1 MEGIECINAAFKSWV
16 PLDFKN
22 GHTVKVDNFQGS

>member
-1 MEGIECINAAFKSWV
+1 MESIEWINAAFKSWV

-22 GHTVKVDNFQGS
+22 EHTVKVDNIQGS